1 MGHLQAN
8 DISVHIVL
16 REEKLAS
23 TKKIYVYCTSRKYL
37 HMSLKHKKAYVGG
50 SVFRLDYE
58 FGVLSHAP
66 FSLQNM
72 HVNACMNLLDSRATH
87 IHLARQLHLCN
98 ND

>member
-1 MGHLQAN
+1 M
-8 DISVHIVL
+8 
-16 REEKLAS
+16 
-23 TKKIYVYCTSRKYL
+23 
-37 HMSLKHKKAYVGG
+37 GG

-66 FSLQNM
+66 FSLQDM

-87 IHLARQLHLCN
+87 IIHLARQLHLCN